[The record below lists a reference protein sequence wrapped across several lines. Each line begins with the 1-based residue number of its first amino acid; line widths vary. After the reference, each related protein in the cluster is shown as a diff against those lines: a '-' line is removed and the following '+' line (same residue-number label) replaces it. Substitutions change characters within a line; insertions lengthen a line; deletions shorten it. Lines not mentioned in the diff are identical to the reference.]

1 LSDPKFTL
9 TLEGS
14 EKYNRVPVK
23 DFWWEGDDLV
33 ARTEDGDVLR
43 FVEAE
48 VKSIKNH
55 YSEGESLKVE
65 EMDLEYEPMLEEVEN
80 GEDGKAN

>member
-1 LSDPKFTL
+1 MSDPKFTL

-33 ARTEDGDVLR
+33 AKTEDGDVLR

-48 VKSIKNH
+48 VKSIKRH
-55 YSEGESLKVE
+55 YPEGGSLKVE
-65 EMDLEYEPMLEEVEN
+65 EMDVEFEPMFEEDTH